1 MPRDDDSTSP
11 TAPRKRASDPIE
23 QQRRQVDRLMA
34 RADRPLRLP
43 EPRKNTTHPDLP
55 PVREIVTNVQG
66 SSAGAGSGDFHVYRA
81 HRRREMA
88 RQKLIE
94 EDVERE
100 RAEAEFRAKRAAIEA
115 AENERTAK
123 NRAKRMK
130 RKAAAVGK
138 KGAKKAK
145 VDDAVPGSAI
155 ASANGDGDGGEAEG
169 ELRFDDDAE
178 EEGGEGSPDIK
189 EEKRPQGDSRR
200 EAAPGPLPVS
210 DPSSSTSAPTKKP
223 LVQIVDED
231 EGLLP

>member
-1 MPRDDDSTSP
+1 MPRDAEPASP
-11 TAPRKRASDPIE
+11 TTARKRASDPIE

-34 RADRPLRLP
+34 RADRPLHLP

-55 PVREIVTNVQG
+55 PVRDIVTNVQG

-88 RQKLIE
+88 RQKVIE
-94 EDVERE
+94 EDVARE

-130 RKAAAVGK
+130 RKAAAAGK
-138 KGAKKAK
+138 KGVKKAK
-145 VDDAVPGSAI
+145 VENAAP
-155 ASANGDGDGGEAEG
+155 ASAASGDGDAGEAEG
-169 ELRFDDDAE
+169 ELRFDDDDDE
-178 EEGGEGSPDIK
+178 MSGEGSRAENED
-189 EEKRPQGDSRR
+189 EKQAQDDSRR
-200 EAAPGPLPVS
+200 NGTPGATLVPELS
-210 DPSSSTSAPTKKP
+210 ASAPAKKP

-231 EGLLP
+231 EALLP

>member
-1 MPRDDDSTSP
+1 MPRDDESTSP
-11 TAPRKRASDPIE
+11 PAPRKRASDPIE

-43 EPRKNTTHPDLP
+43 EPRKDTTHPDLP

-81 HRRREMA
+81 HRRRELA

-94 EDVERE
+94 EDVARE

-130 RKAAAVGK
+130 RKAASVGK
-138 KGAKKAK
+138 KGVKKAK
-145 VDDAVPGSAI
+145 VDDAAL
-155 ASANGDGDGGEAEG
+155 ASASGSGDGDAGEAEG
-169 ELRFDDDAE
+169 ELRFDDDDE
-178 EEGGEGSPDIK
+178 EEGGEGSRADN
-189 EEKRPQGDSRR
+189 EVEKRALDDSRR
-200 EAAPGPLPVS
+200 EDVPGAAPVLDLS
-210 DPSSSTSAPTKKP
+210 SAPAKKP

>member
-1 MPRDDDSTSP
+1 MPRDGESTSP
-11 TAPRKRASDPIE
+11 AAPRKRASDPIE
-23 QQRRQVDRLMA
+23 QQRRQLDRLMA
-34 RADRPLRLP
+34 RADRPLHLP

-81 HRRREMA
+81 HRRRELA

-94 EDVERE
+94 EDVEHE
-100 RAEAEFRAKRAAIEA
+100 RAETEFRAKRAAIEA

-130 RKAAAVGK
+130 RKAAAAGK

-145 VDDAVPGSAI
+145 LDDA
-155 ASANGDGDGGEAEG
+155 ASASASGDGDGGEAEG
-169 ELRFDDDAE
+169 ELRFDDDDDDE
-178 EEGGEGSPDIK
+178 NGDGSRADN
-189 EEKRPQGDSRR
+189 EVEKPAQDDCRR
-200 EAAPGPLPVS
+200 DAAAGAAPVPE
-210 DPSSSTSAPTKKP
+210 PSSSAPAKKP
-223 LVQIVDED
+223 LVHIVDED